1 MKLHNI
7 SVTPRLVE
15 KVKDKAKATS
25 FFVVQAVGRII
36 SGRSV
41 GKIIIIILSLRVG
54 KSKNKNINHRGKETC
69 D

>member
-1 MKLHNI
+1 MHNI

-15 KVKDKAKATS
+15 KVKDKVKATS

-54 KSKNKNINHRGKETC
+54 KSKNINHRGKETC
-69 D
+69 A

>member
-1 MKLHNI
+1 MHNI

-15 KVKDKAKATS
+15 KVKDKVKATS

-69 D
+69 A